1 MASMDGQTVLIASF
15 RNEAPFV
22 LEFVAHHKVLGFDH
36 IAIASND
43 CTDGTAEILDAL
55 DAMGI
60 ISHVPCKPP
69 PNITP
74 LNFAWAEI
82 RRTLPIDSADWLMIM
97 DADELLNIHVGNGRI
112 SDLIEVQEPGT
123 DLVLVNWACFGT
135 SGHERWAN
143 EPSSLRF
150 THRMRTLNGAGL
162 VKSLIRRPD
171 LWKTLS
177 SHHPFGF
184 KGPGPVRIGFAG
196 GVWVED
202 VASEAVAFGTYR
214 NVKPQVGSFRI
225 AQINHYA
232 TRTEDSFD
240 LRRARGAGAQL
251 PGKANQRHNAEY
263 FQRMSG
269 GTFLDDSIFR
279 YADAVGALM
288 GQYRKNPRL
297 AQALDAGL
305 RHYEAEIAMYW
316 QDRAKRDLDG

>member
-1 MASMDGQTVLIASF
+1 MTAQATLEGQTVLISSF

-55 DAMGI
+55 DAMGVI
-60 ISHVPCKPP
+60 THVPCAPP

-82 RRTLPIDSADWLMIM
+82 RRKVPLDRAEWLMIM
-97 DADELLNIHVGNGRI
+97 DADELLNIHVGSGRI
-112 SDLIEVQEPGT
+112 SDLILVQEPGT

-135 SGHERWAN
+135 SGHQRWVD

-150 THRMRTLNGAGL
+150 THRMRTLIGAGL
-162 VKSLIRRPD
+162 VKSLIRHPKM
-171 LWKTLS
+171 WKTLS

-196 GVWVED
+196 GVRVED
-202 VASEAVAFGTYR
+202 VAADALAFGTYR

-251 PGKANQRHNAEY
+251 LGKANQRHNDDY

-269 GTFLDDSIFR
+269 GSFLDDTIFK
-279 YADAVGALM
+279 YADAVGALT
-288 GQYRKNPRL
+288 QVYRQNARL
-297 AQALDAGL
+297 AQALDGGL
-305 RHYEAEIAMYW
+305 RHYEAEIARYW
-316 QDRAKRDLDG
+316 HDRASG

>member
-1 MASMDGQTVLIASF
+1 MDGKTVLISSF

-43 CTDGTAEILDAL
+43 STDGTTEILDAL
-55 DAMGI
+55 DAMGVI
-60 ISHVPCKPP
+60 RHVPCVPP

-82 RRTLPIDSADWLMIM
+82 RRKVPIDDAEWLMIM
-97 DADELLNIHVGNGRI
+97 DADELLNIHAGAGRLD
-112 SDLIEVQEPGT
+112 DLIAAQQPDT

-135 SGHERWAN
+135 SGHDRWVD

-150 THRMRTLNGAGL
+150 THRLRTLNGAGL
-162 VKSLIRRPD
+162 VKSLIRQPKR
-171 LWKTLS
+171 WKTLS

-184 KGPGPVRIGFAG
+184 QGPGPVRIGFAG
-196 GVWVED
+196 GVRVED
-202 VASEAVAFGTYR
+202 VAADAVAFGTYR

-240 LRRARGAGAQL
+240 LRRARGAGAAL

-269 GTFLDDSIFR
+269 GTFLDDTILR
-279 YADAVGALM
+279 YTDAAAALM
-288 GQYRKNPRL
+288 QDYRRNPRL
-297 AQALDAGL
+297 NQAVEAGL
-305 RHYEAEIAMYW
+305 RQYAADIATFW
-316 QDRAKRDLDG
+316 QNRAAV

>member
-1 MASMDGQTVLIASF
+1 MDGQTVLISSF

-22 LEFVAHHKVLGFDH
+22 VEFVAHHKVLGFHH

-55 DAMGI
+55 DAMGVI
-60 ISHVPCKPP
+60 THVHSSPP
-69 PNITP
+69 PNISV

-82 RRTLPIDSADWLMIM
+82 RRTVPIDSAEWLMIM
-97 DADELLNIHVGNGRI
+97 DADELLNIHVGDGKI
-112 SDLIEVQEPGT
+112 SDLIAVQDDRT

-135 SGHERWAN
+135 SGHERWVD

-162 VKSLIRRPD
+162 VKSLIRQPHR
-171 LWKTLS
+171 WKSLS

-184 KGPGPVRIGFAG
+184 TGPGPVRIAFAG

-202 VASEAVAFGTYR
+202 VAAEAVEFGTYR
-214 NVKPQVGSFRI
+214 NVKPRVGSFRI

-240 LRRARGAGAQL
+240 LRRARGAGSQL
-251 PGKANQRHNAEY
+251 RGKANQRHNEDY

-269 GTFLDDSIFR
+269 GTFLDDTIFK
-279 YADAVGALM
+279 YADAVAALTAE
-288 GQYRKNPRL
+288 YRQNPRL

-305 RHYEAEIAMYW
+305 RHYEAEIARYW
-316 QDRAKRDLDG
+316 RDRAGG